1 MDTCRLHYRLFLD
14 TEAGTF
20 LGDTR
25 VRLLEAIDTY
35 GSITKAAKSVGLSYK
50 AAWEQIDSINRQSR
64 EVVVTRLTGGKN
76 GGGSSLTPYGMRLVA
91 FYRAVEWDHQTAIE
105 ELASH
110 LENGTDACC
119 FRYLLRKRA
128 IGRTPQQHLNISE

>member
-1 MDTCRLHYRLFLD
+1 METNRLQYRLFLD
-14 TEAGTF
+14 TENGSF

-25 VRLLEAIDTY
+25 VRLLEAIESY

-50 AAWEQIDSINRQSR
+50 AAWEQVDSINRQST
-64 EVVVTRLTGGKN
+64 ELVVNRLTGGSN
-76 GGGSSLTPYGMRLVA
+76 GGGSSLTPYGLRLVA

-105 ELASH
+105 ELALH
-110 LENGTDACC
+110 LRSGTDPCC

-128 IGRTPQQHLNISE
+128 IGRGPQLSQNISE